1 MVQEKKRAS
10 YDTVRLAEYRLL
22 NALAKNPAYIED
34 PRVSVELFVD
44 EPAKSAYNAIIALV
58 EQKINITPAS
68 LWQAASNIDYH
79 VDQRTVQCIWNIDS
93 EGASSLDDILGILK
107 TAQLKNNLL
116 DKVDDLK
123 EQLEQPGDLDGG
135 TLLSNIYGL
144 DEMLQK
150 SSRGDSPLISFS
162 EWADMYIEDL
172 KLRKAGRKYSYGDPL
187 LDEYLYKG
195 AYPGAITMICAGTNM
210 GKSTYVL
217 SLINNLLENNQPCM
231 YLSLEMSG
239 TDTMDRLISMRCG
252 IPNEELY
259 NPDPTNIDH
268 LIDLVEKEKQALLNR
283 KNFMFC
289 EDPDIDMP
297 KLRKLIKEFKQR
309 SKSDYCLVAIDL
321 LTQMKNFMSSK
332 NNSNTATAMEIA
344 MNDLNALAKSE
355 NVHIVGVA
363 QLNRETDNV
372 KIRDLQDI
380 EDCRPN
386 LASIKNSG
394 ALAERSRVVLVCFRN
409 RFFIDRYLQDD
420 EQAQAQPDI
429 MDVQVLK
436 NSNGPSGKKLKYMF
450 DSDHFKLLPLADE
463 EQAKL
468 DSLREIDF

>member
-172 KLRKAGRKYSYGDPL
+172 KLRKAGRKYSYGDPF
-187 LDEYLYKG
+187 LDEYLYTG
-195 AYPGAITMICAGTNM
+195 AYPGAITM
-210 GKSTYVL
+210 
-217 SLINNLLENNQPCM
+217 NQ
-231 YLSLEMSG
+231 YG
-239 TDTMDRLISMRCG
+239 
-252 IPNEELY
+252 
-259 NPDPTNIDH
+259 
-268 LIDLVEKEKQALLNR
+268 
-283 KNFMFC
+283 
-289 EDPDIDMP
+289 
-297 KLRKLIKEFKQR
+297 
-309 SKSDYCLVAIDL
+309 
-321 LTQMKNFMSSK
+321 
-332 NNSNTATAMEIA
+332 
-344 MNDLNALAKSE
+344 
-355 NVHIVGVA
+355 
-363 QLNRETDNV
+363 
-372 KIRDLQDI
+372 
-380 EDCRPN
+380 
-386 LASIKNSG
+386 
-394 ALAERSRVVLVCFRN
+394 
-409 RFFIDRYLQDD
+409 
-420 EQAQAQPDI
+420 
-429 MDVQVLK
+429 
-436 NSNGPSGKKLKYMF
+436 
-450 DSDHFKLLPLADE
+450 
-463 EQAKL
+463 
-468 DSLREIDF
+468 